1 MMAGPIGGRFTL
13 CGKRLVPICTDL
25 PELHSASIT
34 LIRILLGQL
43 DGPPQGGKTMRSYRT
58 WLRPILVG
66 MALCGG
72 AASAAHAAP
81 SPAPFTWDPAAAGLT
96 GSAFTA
102 DTIYVTGYVRD
113 DGTTANR
120 IEIINGFSLNGGA
133 TFTPAGLGSTYG
145 LYFQTI
151 DQGIHG
157 APPNIL
163 TFTSVALKLKADPG
177 NHNGA
182 VISTPTAFHF
192 TNTGL
197 TGEADDILLAGG
209 ALVKGGVVVDL
220 TAGIVTGDQ
229 IDTFIPGLAWI
240 FSGWIGV
247 GEGLRLESP
256 LASDHDDLIRWHDNY
271 QLQRHRRN
279 LPVRARTGL
288 DRPAWNGPSRPSDT
302 LPAIPPKAVNTLT

>member
-1 MMAGPIGGRFTL
+1 
-13 CGKRLVPICTDL
+13 
-25 PELHSASIT
+25 
-34 LIRILLGQL
+34 
-43 DGPPQGGKTMRSYRT
+43 MRSYRT

-66 MALCGG
+66 MALCG

-133 TFTPAGLGSTYG
+133 TFTPVGLGSTYG

-163 TFTSVALKLKADPG
+163 TFTSVALQLKADPG

-229 IDTFIPGLAWI
+229 IDTFIPGLAG
-240 FSGWIGV
+240 FFQGGSGLV
-247 GEGLRLESP
+247 RDFASNP
-256 LASDHDDLIRWHDNY
+256 LSLLTMTTLSDGTTITNFNGIAATVQFVPEPASFAL
-271 QLQRHRRN
+271 LG
-279 LPVRARTGL
+279 TGL
-288 DRPAWNGPSRPSDT
+288 LGLLTLSRRSRQ
-302 LPAIPPKAVNTLT
+302 KAVNTLT